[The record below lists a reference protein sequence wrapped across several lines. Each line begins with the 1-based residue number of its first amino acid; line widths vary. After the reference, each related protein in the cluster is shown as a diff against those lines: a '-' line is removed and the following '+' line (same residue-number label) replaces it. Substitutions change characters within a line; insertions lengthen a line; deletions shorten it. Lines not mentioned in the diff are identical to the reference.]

1 MACPLIS
8 AAFRRVRRFPISPT
22 IGRHDVPPLFKEL
35 LRIDAMLFERDV
47 YGSHVLKAET
57 SELDYTY
64 HDRWRASD
72 HEEEREEDLEF
83 SRQIDM
89 KARPLFDQED
99 ERIERLL
106 WGEHGKS
113 MQ

>member
-1 MACPLIS
+1 MGLGS
-8 AAFRRVRRFPISPT
+8 AAFRRVRRFPVSPT

-35 LRIDAMLFERDV
+35 LRIDALLFERDV
-47 YGSHVLKAET
+47 YGSHVFRAEA

>member
-1 MACPLIS
+1 MVS
-8 AAFRRVRRFPISPT
+8 PISPT

-47 YGSHVLKAET
+47 YGSHVLKAEA

-89 KARPLFDQED
+89 KARPWLVLNCDEDHDNDQILHD
-99 ERIERLL
+99 SL
-106 WGEHGKS
+106 
-113 MQ
+113 

>member
-1 MACPLIS
+1 MGLGS

-35 LRIDAMLFERDV
+35 LRIDALLFERDV
-47 YGSHVLKAET
+47 YGFHVLKAEA

-64 HDRWRASD
+64 HDRWRASY
-72 HEEEREEDLEF
+72 HEEGREEDLEF

-89 KARPLFDQED
+89 KARPLFGQED

-106 WGEHGKS
+106 WANMERACNR
-113 MQ
+113 